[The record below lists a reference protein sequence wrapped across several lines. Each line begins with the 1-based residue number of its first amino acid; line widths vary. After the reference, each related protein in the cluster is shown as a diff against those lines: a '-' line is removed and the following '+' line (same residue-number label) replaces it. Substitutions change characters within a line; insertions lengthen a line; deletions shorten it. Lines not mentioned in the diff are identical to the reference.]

1 MPSITSMIILAVAEK
16 PTGASTKE
24 IALYIKENG
33 EEDKMIERLK
43 SSIRYHIQELKDMGV
58 IREEKIRIHT
68 KYSLES
74 GVEILKGTM
83 VSTNENSEHHEDD
96 VGRIMRMTDKDGFTV
111 IRLLDMM

>member
-1 MPSITSMIILAVAEK
+1 MIILAVAEK

-58 IREEKIRIHT
+58 IREEKIRIYT

-74 GVEILKGTM
+74 GVEILDGKM
-83 VSTNENSEHHEDD
+83 VSTGEDGKQHADD
-96 VGRIMRMTDKDGFTV
+96 VGRIMRLTDKDGFTV